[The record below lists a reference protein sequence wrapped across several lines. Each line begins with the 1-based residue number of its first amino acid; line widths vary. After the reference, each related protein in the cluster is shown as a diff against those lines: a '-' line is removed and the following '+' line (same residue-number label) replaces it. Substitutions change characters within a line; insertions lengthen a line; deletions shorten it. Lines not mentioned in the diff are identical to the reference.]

1 MAFRLVQSKLMVFI
15 SIKRWRGST
24 PAWNSWRH
32 LEETEHLVPADYLWT
47 GGCQIEAIVDQW
59 GRIHLPSL
67 VPKVIAVHP
76 ENWPKCQFW
85 PPVIIGGA
93 EKQTARAQMIKL
105 TRRNR
110 DAANTQMVNPEP
122 PSSAIMRVGW
132 NETETMLQSTADY
145 KKKTDT
151 MLTEYRRIQMNWI
164 LVLNLPQVQF
174 QRMSSSSRLVE
185 SKPLG
190 LGGNLNLTS
199 QMLSTSLPC
208 PIIRTL

>member
-1 MAFRLVQSKLMVFI
+1 MVFT

-47 GGCQIEAIVDQW
+47 WGCQIEAIVDQW
-59 GRIHLPSL
+59 VRIHLPSL
-67 VPKVIAVHP
+67 VPLVIAVHP
-76 ENWPKCQFW
+76 ENWPKYQFW
-85 PPVIIGGA
+85 PLVIIGGA

-151 MLTEYRRIQMNWI
+151 MLTEYRRIHMNWI

-185 SKPLG
+185 WKPLG

-199 QMLSTSLPC
+199 QMLSTSLPS

>member
-1 MAFRLVQSKLMVFI
+1 MVFI

-67 VPKVIAVHP
+67 VPLVIVVHP

-85 PPVIIGGA
+85 PLVIIGGV
-93 EKQTARAQMIKL
+93 EKQTARARMIKL

-164 LVLNLPQVQF
+164 LILNLPQVQF

>member
-1 MAFRLVQSKLMVFI
+1 MVFI

-47 GGCQIEAIVDQW
+47 WGCQIEAIGDQW
-59 GRIHLPSL
+59 ARIHLPSL
-67 VPKVIAVHP
+67 VPLVIAVHP

-85 PPVIIGGA
+85 PLVIIGGA
-93 EKQTARAQMIKL
+93 EKQTARARMIKL

-132 NETETMLQSTADY
+132 NERETMLQSTADN
-145 KKKTDT
+145 KKI
-151 MLTEYRRIQMNWI
+151 LWYYVNRVHRRIHMNWI

-199 QMLSTSLPC
+199 QMLSTSLHVQLSGHYSRAHC
-208 PIIRTL
+208 WS